1 VTTFE
6 NEAPDVLDF
15 LKDLIVE
22 FGTGT
27 GIAGLSVRRGRL
39 ASSDDPMTEAVILL
53 EEAGSL
59 EAVTY
64 RVYLPFRVEITVLAA
79 TEGEASR
86 LLRILMRILTGLTN
100 VIRSGVALGCVLDET
115 GPQPRQDADTDWP
128 GRSTIAGLYMPSV
141 LLSEAS

>member
-1 VTTFE
+1 MTTFADD
-6 NEAPDVLDF
+6 APDVLDF

-22 FGTGT
+22 FGATT
-27 GIAGLSVRRGRL
+27 DIAGITVRRGRL
-39 ASSDDPMTEAVILL
+39 AAADDPMTAPVILL

-59 EAVTY
+59 EATTY
-64 RVYLPFRVEITVLAA
+64 RVYLPFRVEITVLAQ

-86 LLRILMRILTGLTN
+86 LLRALMRILTGLTN